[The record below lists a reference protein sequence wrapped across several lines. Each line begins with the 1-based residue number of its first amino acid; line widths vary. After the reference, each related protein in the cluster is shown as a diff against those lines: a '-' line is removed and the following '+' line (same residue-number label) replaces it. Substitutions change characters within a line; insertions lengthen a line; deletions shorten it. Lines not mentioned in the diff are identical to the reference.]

1 MNPTRTWT
9 ITETNLRDLVRR
21 RGVLVLL
28 FLVPLVFYA
37 GRRGDHT
44 GQSVRFLLLGLAF
57 TISTAA
63 LFASCALRSLEPRL
77 RLSGYR
83 AAELSIGRLG
93 ALLAVGLLVCVP
105 YLGVVAVDLHPDRLS
120 AIAAAMVL
128 TVAVAAP
135 LGMLLGA
142 VVPRELEGALLLMA
156 LVGAQMI
163 TDPGAS
169 AAKALPF
176 WSARELA
183 TYAVDHT
190 GADYLR
196 RGLLHGAGCAV
207 VLFTAASL
215 CTAARL
221 RARRGT
227 SPGRAGHARA

>member
-1 MNPTRTWT
+1 VSLARTWT
-9 ITETNLRDLVRR
+9 ITEMNLRDLARR

-28 FLVPLVFYA
+28 VLVPLVFYA

-44 GQSVRFLLLGLAF
+44 GQAVRFLLLGLAF

-83 AAELSIGRLG
+83 AAELSIGRLA
-93 ALLAVGLLVCVP
+93 ALLVVGLLVSLP
-105 YLGVVAVDLHPDRLS
+105 YLGVVAVDQHPDRLY

-128 TVAVAAP
+128 NVVIAAP
-135 LGMLLGA
+135 LGMFLGV

-163 TDPGAS
+163 TDPVS
-169 AAKALPF
+169 STAKVLPF
-176 WSARELA
+176 WSVRELA

-190 GADYLR
+190 SATYLSH
-196 RGLLHGAGCAV
+196 GLLHGAGCAV
-207 VLFTAASL
+207 ALFTAASL

-221 RARRGT
+221 RTRG
-227 SPGRAGHARA
+227 SSAARAGHARA